1 MLSKKVVVIIFTLI
15 AVLAYVVVFSNLTFT
30 QQIASMG
37 QIVTCGVGV
46 YQNQVC
52 TTALTSIS
60 WGDVNPGASVMCD
73 AYLENTGDSNVTLSL
88 AESNWSPTSAS
99 SVLTLV
105 WNAPAILE
113 PSQVVAVIFTL
124 TASTSTGTLAAF
136 SFDID
141 VTGTAP

>member
-15 AVLAYVVVFSNLTFT
+15 AVLAYVGVFSNLTFT
-30 QQIASMG
+30 QQITSIG

-46 YQNQVC
+46 YQNQMC

-60 WGDVNPGASVMCD
+60 WGEVNPGASVICA

-113 PSQVVAVIFTL
+113 PSQVVAVNFTL
-124 TASTSTGTLAAF
+124 TASESTGTLAAF

-141 VTGTAP
+141 VMGTAP